1 VLAMPRP
8 HGDGALA
15 TLVNETLALRPLPL
29 APAEVRTAQA
39 KQALEWIAK
48 LLTANAPY
56 DELKRDAH
64 LVDRTLLTPE
74 LAGPSVAVLA
84 ALGTPESQTALVD
97 FASLGTLPI
106 ETRQAAAEALAASV
120 AKFGVQL
127 KRDQVILQYDRY
139 NASETADSAT
149 QKVLARILDV
159 IEKKDLA
166 VTK

>member
-1 VLAMPRP
+1 MPRP
-8 HGDGALA
+8 HGDGAMA
-15 TLVNETLALRPLPL
+15 TLVNEALALRPLPL
-29 APAEVRTAQA
+29 APTEERTAQA

-48 LLTANAPY
+48 LLVAGAPY
-56 DELKRDAH
+56 DELERNAH
-64 LVDRTLLTPE
+64 LVDRTLLMPE

-84 ALGTPESQTALVD
+84 ALGTSESQTMLVD

-127 KRDQVILQYDRY
+127 KRDQVVIQYDRY
-139 NASETADSAT
+139 NASESADAAT
-149 QKVLARILDV
+149 QKVLARVLDV

-166 VTK
+166 VKK